1 MVISRLVF
9 LLTAILALAPSA
21 TVLAQSTGTIVG
33 RVVDA
38 DTGAPLPGA
47 DVRLDGTAFATAS
60 DRTGGFRIAGVPA
73 GQYALLV
80 VYLGHAEQRAE
91 VTVAAGD
98 AVTVDVELAKNAFSE
113 AVQVTAPIGE
123 GQAAALNQQRTA
135 LNITNVVSADQIG
148 RFPDPNAAE
157 ATSRIPGVSIARDQG
172 EGRYVLIRGTEAR
185 LNSMLIDG
193 ERIPAPEGDLRQ
205 VALDAVPAD
214 QLQQIEVSKALTP
227 DMDADAIGG
236 AVNLVTKQAVGR
248 PTMLFA
254 LGGGYNDLQKDWDQR
269 QANAT
274 LGRRF
279 DGGRFG
285 LLIGGSA
292 STLDRGSENFEAEY
306 DDGNLADMQLRDY
319 IVNRERYGVNA
330 AADMRLP
337 GAGTLTLRGIFNE
350 FKDYEINNRVRF
362 RPPNGR
368 NEFVLKNRNQ
378 NQHIRSLQG
387 SGQHVFGTATTF
399 DYRAT
404 WATAK
409 EDQPDRI
416 DTIFRQTRVTF
427 SPNVSASA
435 IDPDNIQPNA
445 SSVNPLSATL
455 NAQESEI
462 FQTTDRDI
470 TASFN
475 VRTPLPGSAGS
486 ARFIKFGAKVRDKQK
501 ERNFTAVVGRPV
513 GTVGFAQL
521 QNAGFSNSRFLKWLS
536 ASPGYASFFT
546 TGIDPGAAR
555 SYFNTLPAANRV
567 ADPEGDAQDYD
578 ANESV
583 VAGYVMAELFL
594 NDKLTVL
601 PGVRYERTSVDYTGY
616 DVLFDDEGDYVSTQP
631 LTGNDTY
638 GFLLPAL
645 HVKYALDASSNLRAA
660 YTRTLARPNYYDLVP
675 YQLVFT
681 EDAEISRG
689 NSSLTAT
696 TANNLD
702 LMAERYFQSVGVLS
716 AGVFYKSLGDYIYP
730 FRFRETVRGDVF
742 DVTQPQ
748 NGESASLW
756 GVEFALQNQLR
767 FLPAPLNGLGIY
779 ANYTWTDSSA
789 KFPGRSGDDATLPGQ
804 STHVGNFAV
813 SFEKRGFSARASWNF
828 HGKYIDAVGETAAE
842 DVYYDNHTQLD
853 VNVSQRLTKNLRLYV
868 DVLNL
873 TNAPLRYYYGSAN
886 RPIQEEYYRPW
897 AFFGLRANF

>member
-1 MVISRLVF
+1 MTLLFPRLLFAAV
-9 LLTAILALAPSA
+9 LCLAPLAAS
-21 TVLAQSTGTIVG
+21 AQSTGIVTG
-33 RVVDA
+33 RVIDA
-38 DTGAPLPGA
+38 STQAPLAGA
-47 DVRLDGTAFATAS
+47 DVRLDGTAVSGAT
-60 DRTGGFRIAGVPA
+60 DRTGAFRLTGVPA
-73 GQYALLV
+73 GTYSLVV
-80 VYLGHAEQRAE
+80 VYLGHAEQRAD
-91 VTVAAGD
+91 VTVGAGQTAAI
-98 AVTVDVELAKNAFSE
+98 DVELARNVFADS
-113 AVQVTAPIGE
+113 VQVTAPIGE
-123 GQAAALNQQRTA
+123 GQAAALNQQKTA
-135 LNITNVVSADQIG
+135 LNITNVISADQIG

-157 ATSRIPGVSIARDQG
+157 AAQRIPGVSIARDQG

-254 LGGGYNDLQKDWDQR
+254 LGGGYNGLQDDWDQR
-269 QANAT
+269 QANGT

-279 DGGRFG
+279 DGGRLG
-285 LLIGGSA
+285 LLVGGSA
-292 STLDRGSENFEAEY
+292 SNLNRGSENFEAEY
-306 DDGNLADMQLRDY
+306 DDGDLDDMQLRDY
-319 IVNRERYGVNA
+319 IVNRERYGLNG
-330 AADMRLP
+330 AADVRLP
-337 GAGTLTLRGIFNE
+337 NGGLTVRGIFNE
-350 FKDYEINNRVRF
+350 FRDYEINNRVRF

-387 SGQHVFGTATTF
+387 SGQHTLGASGTL

-404 WATAK
+404 WASSQ
-409 EDQPDRI
+409 EEQPDRI

-427 SPNVSASA
+427 APNVSAAS

-445 SSVNPLSATL
+445 SSVNPLAATL

-462 FQTTDRDI
+462 FTTNDRDL

-475 VRTPLPGSAGS
+475 VRLALPGSATS
-486 ARFIKFGAKVRDKQK
+486 ARFLKFGAKLRDKQK
-501 ERNFTAVVGRPV
+501 DRAFTATLGRPV
-513 GTVGFAQL
+513 GTVPFAQL
-521 QNAGFSNSRFLKWLS
+521 QNTGFSNSAFLDWLS

-555 SYFNTLPAANRV
+555 AYYDGLPAANRV

-578 ANESV
+578 ANETV
-583 VAGYVMAELFL
+583 VAGYAMAELFL
-594 NDKLTVL
+594 GDKLTIL
-601 PGVRYERTSVDYTGY
+601 PGVRYERTSLDYTGY
-616 DVLFDDEGDYVSTQP
+616 EVLFDEDGDYASTRA
-631 LTGNDTY
+631 LTGSDTY
-638 GFLLPAL
+638 GFLGPAL

-675 YQLVFT
+675 YELVFT

-689 NSSLTAT
+689 NSSLVAT
-696 TANNLD
+696 TSNNLD
-702 LMAERYFQSVGVLS
+702 LMGERYFQSVGVLS
-716 AGVFYKSLGDYIYP
+716 AGVFYKQLGDYIYP
-730 FRFRETVRGDVF
+730 FRFRETLRGDVF
-742 DVTQPQ
+742 DVTQPR
-748 NGESASLW
+748 NGDSASLW
-756 GVEFALQNQLR
+756 GVELAVQNQLR
-767 FLPAPLNGLGIY
+767 FLPAPFDGLGLY

-804 STHVGNFAV
+804 STHVGNVAM
-813 SFEKRGFSARASWNF
+813 SFEKRGFSARASVNF

-853 VNVSQRLTKNLRLYV
+853 VNVSQRLTKNLRIYV
-868 DVLNL
+868 DALNL
-873 TNAPLRYYYGSAN
+873 TNAPLRYYYGSPN
-886 RPIQEEYYRPW
+886 RPIQEEYYRSW
-897 AFFGLRANF
+897 VFFGLRMNF

>member
-1 MVISRLVF
+1 MTPLFVRYLAVA
-9 LLTAILALAPSA
+9 LLSCAPAIAH
-21 TVLAQSTGTIVG
+21 AQSAGAVSG
-33 RVVDA
+33 RVADA
-38 DTGAPLPGA
+38 ATRAPLAGA
-47 DVRLDGTAFATAS
+47 DVRLDGTAFSTAT
-60 DRTGGFRIAGVPA
+60 DRTGGYRLGGVPP
-73 GQYALLV
+73 GSYSLVV

-91 VTVAAGD
+91 VTIAAGQT
-98 AVTVDVELAKNAFSE
+98 AAVDVDLARNAFAE
-113 AVQVTAPIGE
+113 NVQVTAPIGE

-157 ATSRIPGVSIARDQG
+157 AAQRIPGVSIARDQG

-185 LNSMLIDG
+185 LNSMMIDG

-248 PTMLFA
+248 PTMLFS
-254 LGGGYNDLQKDWDQR
+254 LGGGYNDLQHDWDQR

-279 DGGRFG
+279 NGGRVG
-285 LLIGGSA
+285 LLMGGSA
-292 STLDRGSENFEAEY
+292 SSLNRGSENFEADY
-306 DDGNLADMQLRDY
+306 AGGALVDMQLRDY
-319 IVNRERYGVNA
+319 IVNRDRYGVNG
-330 AADMRLP
+330 AADLRLP
-337 GAGTLTLRGIFNE
+337 GGGLSVRGIFNE

-387 SGQHVFGTATTF
+387 AGQHTLGASTAF

-404 WATAK
+404 WAKAR
-409 EDQPDRI
+409 EDQPDRL

-427 SPNVSASA
+427 APNVSAA
-435 IDPDNIQPNA
+435 GIDPDNIQPNA
-445 SSVNPLSATL
+445 SSVNPLAATL

-462 FQTTDRDI
+462 FTTNDRDV

-475 VRTPLPGSAGS
+475 LRMPLPGSATS
-486 ARFIKFGAKVRDKQK
+486 ARFLKFGGKVRDKRK
-501 ERNFTAVVGRPV
+501 DREFSAAVGRPV
-513 GTVGFAQL
+513 GTVPFAQL
-521 QNAGFSNSRFLKWLS
+521 QNAGFANSKFLSWLS
-536 ASPGYASFFT
+536 ASPGYASMFT
-546 TGIDPGAAR
+546 TGINPEAAR
-555 SYFNTLPAANRV
+555 GYFNSLPAANRAV
-567 ADPEGDAQDYD
+567 DPEGDAQDYD
-578 ANESV
+578 ASETV
-583 VAGYVMAELFL
+583 VSGYLMAELFL
-594 NDKLTVL
+594 NDKLTLL
-601 PGVRYERTSVDYTGY
+601 PGVRYERTSLDYTGY
-616 DVLFDDEGDYVSTQP
+616 DVLFDEDGDYASTQR
-631 LTGNDTY
+631 LSGSDTY
-638 GFLLPAL
+638 GFLLPAF

-681 EDAEISRG
+681 EDSEISRG
-689 NSSLTAT
+689 NSSLVAT
-696 TANNLD
+696 TSNNLD

-716 AGVFYKSLGDYIYP
+716 AGVFYKNLGDYIYP

-748 NGESASLW
+748 NGDSASLW
-756 GVEFALQNQLR
+756 GVEVAVQNQLR
-767 FLPAPLNGLGIY
+767 FLPAPLNGLGLY

-789 KFPGRSGDDATLPGQ
+789 KFPGRSGSDATLPGQ
-804 STHVGNFAV
+804 STHVGNVAM
-813 SFEKRGFSARASWNF
+813 SFEKRGFSARASINF

-842 DVYYDNHTQLD
+842 DVYYDDHTQLD

-868 DVLNL
+868 DALNL
-873 TNAPLRYYYGSAN
+873 TNAPLRYYYGASN
-886 RPIQEEYYRPW
+886 RPIQQEYYRSW
-897 AFFGLRANF
+897 VFFGLRANF